1 MVLFRSTE
9 YDKIRTEKSVDGVE
23 VKMIDAKRKALIF
36 LSLAFILA
44 IVTAGLILNEIKQ
57 AQTAMGETVKVASA
71 KEDIGS
77 NKPIKEDQITWIE
90 MPKSSVVSSFVQK
103 ESDIDKKIVLVDIKK
118 GDVISKNMLRDN
130 VDIPADHRVVLLNPT
145 ENVLIDQDVT
155 PGDLVDIIVSTEE
168 KDGLK
173 TQRILKNISVVSS
186 ETVETKDGNSQ
197 IIKVSLNVKDAE
209 QLIHYQNKAKQIRVL
224 LVNTVQDEKS
234 EPANAPEKPAQQ
246 PAKQEKPKAPAQP
259 ATPTPAPKP
268 EQPASKPAN

>member
-1 MVLFRSTE
+1 
-9 YDKIRTEKSVDGVE
+9 
-23 VKMIDAKRKALIF
+23 MIDAKRKALIF

-71 KEDIGS
+71 KKDIGS

-103 ESDIDKKIVLVDIKK
+103 ETDLDKKIVLVDIKK
-118 GDVISKNMLRDN
+118 GDVISKNMLRNN
-130 VDIPADHRVVLLNPT
+130 VDIPADHRVVMLNPT
-145 ENVLIDQDVT
+145 ENVLIDEDVT

-173 TQRILKNISVVSS
+173 TQRLLKNVSVVES
-186 ETVETKDGNSQ
+186 TTFQTKDNGDAQ
-197 IIKVSLNVKDAE
+197 RIKVSLNVKDAE

-224 LVNTVQDEKS
+224 LVNTVS
-234 EPANAPEKPAQQ
+234 EETKESNTTSENPPAQQ

-259 ATPTPAPKP
+259 ATPAPAPKP

>member
-1 MVLFRSTE
+1 
-9 YDKIRTEKSVDGVE
+9 
-23 VKMIDAKRKALIF
+23 MIDAKRKALIF

-71 KEDIGS
+71 EEDIGS
-77 NKPIKEDQITWIE
+77 NKPIKEDQITWVE
-90 MPKSSVVSSFVQK
+90 MPKSSVVSSFIQDGR
-103 ESDIDKKIVLVDIKK
+103 ELEKKIALVNIKEGDIL
-118 GDVISKNMLRDN
+118 SKNMLRSN

-145 ENVLIDQDVT
+145 ENVLIDEDVK

-173 TQRILKNISVVSS
+173 TQRLLKNVSVVQSNS
-186 ETVETKDGNSQ
+186 QTVETEDKEKAKFNQ
-197 IIKVSLNVKDAE
+197 IKVSLNVKDAE

-224 LVNTVQDEKS
+224 LVNTVS
-234 EPANAPEKPAQQ
+234 EETKESNTTPENPPAQQ

-259 ATPTPAPKP
+259 ATPAPAPKP

>member
-1 MVLFRSTE
+1 
-9 YDKIRTEKSVDGVE
+9 
-23 VKMIDAKRKALIF
+23 MIDAKRKALIF

-57 AQTAMGETVKVASA
+57 AQTAMGETIKVASA

-103 ESDIDKKIVLVDIKK
+103 ENDLDKKIVLVDIKK
-118 GDVISKNMLRDN
+118 GDVISKNILRNN
-130 VDIPADHRVVLLNPT
+130 VDIPADHRVVMLNPT
-145 ENVLIDQDVT
+145 ENVLIDEDVT

-173 TQRILKNISVVSS
+173 TQRLLKNVSVVES
-186 ETVETKDGNSQ
+186 TTFQTKDNGDAQ
-197 IIKVSLNVKDAE
+197 RIKVSLNVKDAE

-234 EPANAPEKPAQQ
+234 EPTNAPEKPAQQ

-259 ATPTPAPKP
+259 ATPAPKP

>member
-1 MVLFRSTE
+1 
-9 YDKIRTEKSVDGVE
+9 
-23 VKMIDAKRKALIF
+23 MIDAKRKALIF

-71 KEDIGS
+71 KKDIGS

-103 ESDIDKKIVLVDIKK
+103 ETDLDKKIVLVDIKK
-118 GDVISKNMLRDN
+118 GDVISKNMLRNN
-130 VDIPADHRVVLLNPT
+130 VDIPADHRVVMLNPT
-145 ENVLIDQDVT
+145 ENVLIDEDVT

-173 TQRILKNISVVSS
+173 TQRLLKNVSVVES
-186 ETVETKDGNSQ
+186 TTFQTKDNGDAQ
-197 IIKVSLNVKDAE
+197 RIKVSLNVKDAE

-224 LVNTVQDEKS
+224 LVNTVSDETKES
-234 EPANAPEKPAQQ
+234 STTPENPPAQQ
-246 PAKQEKPKAPAQP
+246 PAKQENPKAPAQP
-259 ATPTPAPKP
+259 ATPAPAPAPKP

>member
-1 MVLFRSTE
+1 
-9 YDKIRTEKSVDGVE
+9 
-23 VKMIDAKRKALIF
+23 MIDAKRKALIF

-57 AQTAMGETVKVASA
+57 AQTAMGETIKVASA

-90 MPKSSVVSSFVQK
+90 MPKSSVVTSFIQNGR
-103 ESDIDKKIVLVDIKK
+103 ELEKKIALVNIKEGDIL
-118 GDVISKNMLRDN
+118 SKNMLRSN

-145 ENVLIDQDVT
+145 ENVLIDEDVK

-173 TQRILKNISVVSS
+173 TQRLLKNVSVVQSNS
-186 ETVETKDGNSQ
+186 QTVETEDKEKAKFNQ
-197 IIKVSLNVKDAE
+197 IKVSLNVKDAE

-234 EPANAPEKPAQQ
+234 EPTNAPEKPAQQ
-246 PAKQEKPKAPAQP
+246 PAKQEKPKAPTQP
-259 ATPTPAPKP
+259 ATPAPKP
-268 EQPASKPAN
+268 EQPASKQAN